1 MIDILIIII
10 ELMLL
15 ATVSLTIWS
24 IIRSQQKVTKPFIWT
39 FAATF
44 VLMLV
49 LLLIS
54 RSFVEMFV
62 DTSLVMILVTTVIVL
77 YAYQTKRTK
86 RS

>member
-15 ATVSLTIWS
+15 ATVSLTVWS

>member
-24 IIRSQQKVTKPFIWT
+24 IIRSQQKVTRPFIWT

-44 VLMLV
+44 VLMLA

-54 RSFVEMFV
+54 GSFVEMFV